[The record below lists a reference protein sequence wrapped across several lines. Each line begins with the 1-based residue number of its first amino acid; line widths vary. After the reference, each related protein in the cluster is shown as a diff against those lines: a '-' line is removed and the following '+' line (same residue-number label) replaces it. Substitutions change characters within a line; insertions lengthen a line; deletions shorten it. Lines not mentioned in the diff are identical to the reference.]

1 MLCAEL
7 GTPFPLGARR
17 VHEMRVVPLVGDVR
31 GVANVA
37 LERGRTT
44 AAPAAAAAA
53 VGALAVVAAHAL
65 QDAAVD
71 RLRLLCRRAG
81 RRVVLLVRDGGGAA
95 SGQGL
100 QDDRVSASGS
110 GASKEQCRIMHGT

>member
-44 AAPAAAAAA
+44 AAPAAAAA